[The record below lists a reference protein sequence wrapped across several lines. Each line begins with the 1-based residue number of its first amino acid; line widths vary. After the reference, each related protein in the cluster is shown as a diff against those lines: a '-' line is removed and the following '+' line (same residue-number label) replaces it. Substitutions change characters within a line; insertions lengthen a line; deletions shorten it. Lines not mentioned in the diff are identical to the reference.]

1 MIQAIAIGIYVH
13 LTNEKWLKMCQNS
26 WFFCLVKVKV
36 KVRVVTLDSSMSL
49 ALFAFLVRLTTLI
62 VPKNV
67 IIDWIHEWIKETTET
82 TKESKSKKKKRK
94 ILFVKGFK
102 KLFKAKLKC

>member
-13 LTNEKWLKMCQNS
+13 LANERWLKMCQNS

-36 KVRVVTLDSSMSL
+36 ATLDSSMSL

-67 IIDWIHEWIKETTET
+67 IIDWIHEWIKETTEK